1 MPAGQPEAKQN
12 NNKDNMKPNQ
22 LILATFAGMQ
32 LVFPAWVA
40 DDTVTNSRWFII
52 CGVVMLKIT
61 SNTKAYQ

>member
-1 MPAGQPEAKQN
+1 
-12 NNKDNMKPNQ
+12 MKPNQ